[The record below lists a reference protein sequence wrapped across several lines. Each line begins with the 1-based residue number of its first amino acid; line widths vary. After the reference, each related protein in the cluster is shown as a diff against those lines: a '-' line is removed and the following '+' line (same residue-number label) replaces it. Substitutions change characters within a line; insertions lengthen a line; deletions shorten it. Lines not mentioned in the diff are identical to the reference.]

1 MILITG
7 ATGYIGRHLIARL
20 VEQGE
25 RPRGLVRDIKRAE
38 SILPADKV
46 ELALGDTTQPASLA
60 AATLVAKVA
69 KTLGKPQ
76 TTLAHRCRSRPQPHA
91 CMPIG
96 SEKPRSEKRH
106 DPGRNAHHQDGR

>member
-1 MILITG
+1 MTSHKPCRARLPIARRTVSYYNQKKIGTKGVGYMLLITG

-38 SILPADKV
+38 SRLPADKV

-60 AATLVAKVA
+60 AAVQGIETIVHTAFITADHKQSA
-69 KTLGKPQ
+69 
-76 TTLAHRCRSRPQPHA
+76 
-91 CMPIG
+91 
-96 SEKPRSEKRH
+96 
-106 DPGRNAHHQDGR
+106 